1 MKRILFAAGAAR
13 HPVNAVRGCQS
24 IKISTVAEGGV
35 RMGCAILSG
44 LPAQTVHRA
53 APGDMILAPLNWL
66 DAGTGSAAE
75 VIVQARGA
83 GQTAMDRFG
92 H

>member
-13 HPVNAVRGCQS
+13 HPVNAVRGCPPVA
-24 IKISTVAEGGV
+24 ITTVAEGGV
-35 RMGCAILSG
+35 RMGCAALSG
-44 LPAQTVHRA
+44 LTAQTEHRA
-53 APGDMILAPLNWL
+53 GPGDMILAPLIWL

-75 VIVQARGA
+75 VIVPARGA